1 MNPAALKIDKAKLK
15 ARQERYQRD
24 PLPIQLGNLASN
36 LARLKSFAQRPELSE
51 AAQRV
56 VYESKHFSEW
66 AAGAADLATQVELR
80 ALQRQLARW
89 QLCWTTLWDD
99 AQQRLALAATAETWS
114 QRMLA
119 CSGLLTTEQG

>member
-1 MNPAALKIDKAKLK
+1 MHIDKAKLK

-36 LARLKSFAQRPELSE
+36 LSRLKAFAQRPELSE

-66 AAGAADLATQVELR
+66 AAQEADLATQVELC
-80 ALQRQLARW
+80 ALQQQLALW
-89 QLCWTTLWDD
+89 QWGWAALWDD
-99 AQQRLALAATAETWS
+99 AQQRLSLANTAEDWS

-119 CSGLLTTEQG
+119 CSGLLTTK